1 MRIQKYYQDVVVMVL
16 VMMVLSLSAV
26 PAGAQGSTPSD
37 DQVNEIARELYCPVC
52 ENIPLDTCGM
62 EVCEQWRGVIRD
74 KLSEGWTKEEIKA
87 YFVSQYGD
95 RVLGEPPRRGF
106 NWLVYVV
113 PPVVFVVGVYLLY
126 KGFRSWKSQDDDRLL
141 EAERAADQ
149 GNADEEYLS
158 RVEEELRGRE

>member
-141 EAERAADQ
+141 EAERVADQ